1 MPMDRLRATELL
13 DHLHAAQN
21 EFYGGGSDASLRE
34 ILNSEIVWTVPGTNL
49 IAGVYRG
56 LDAVLDYFARRRD
69 LAGRTFQMHRRDVL
83 PGQTNRIAALTDG
96 TATINGRRHEW
107 STIGLYEIDDLDHI
121 TACWLLAL
129 DQAAFDAIWS
139 R

>member
-69 LAGRTFQMHRRDVL
+69 LSRVPQADRLSRPDRVECGLVEREKPAGCDVVEVVDLIEPDGRPFVLAAVDRGGAVGQCCDSVRL
-83 PGQTNRIAALTDG
+83 PR
-96 TATINGRRHEW
+96 
-107 STIGLYEIDDLDHI
+107 
-121 TACWLLAL
+121 
-129 DQAAFDAIWS
+129 
-139 R
+139 